1 MGPLY
6 EMKPMVDNAL
16 VVKKLRL
23 DRPRG
28 KPNITFLLKEH
39 SNKMTTNI
47 LLNSMISVI
56 RFAQPSL

>member
-1 MGPLY
+1 MQ
-6 EMKPMVDNAL
+6 PMADSAL
-16 VVKKLRL
+16 VAKKLRL

-39 SNKMTTNI
+39 SGKMTTNI

-56 RFAQPSL
+56 RAGQSSL